1 MVDVVW
7 VVVVAV
13 VRARIVSEWC
23 VDCGLGCFG
32 GCGRDIEVELLK
44 ALCCRIEKLWTFV
57 GVI

>member
-1 MVDVVW
+1 M
-7 VVVVAV
+7 VVVAV

-32 GCGRDIEVELLK
+32 GCGRDIEVELIK